1 MLNEEKY
8 PDRRRDKRRDA
19 LISDLESEIPL
30 PDQDNR
36 HGDRRSNSRRR
47 NERVNLSF
55 EISLPGRDGK
65 TINVSASGVCLEV
78 ALKDKEAFSTGTIV
92 PLEINTDTIT
102 PGSPESKH
110 KLSGKGTVIRNWVV
124 ENPDHENSLC
134 VALEF
139 TERLNVELAED

>member
-1 MLNEEKY
+1 MQNEEKY
-8 PDRRRDKRRDA
+8 PDRRRDKRRDVQN
-19 LISDLESEIPL
+19 IDPESEIL
-30 PDQDNR
+30 SDQDKR

-55 EISLPGRDGK
+55 EILLLGRDGK

-78 ALKDKEAFSTGTIV
+78 ALRDKEAFSPGIIV
-92 PLEINTDTIT
+92 PLQIYTDTVT
-102 PGSPESKH
+102 SGSLESKH

-124 ENPDHENSLC
+124 ENPKHENSLC